1 MRINLNADMGE
12 GYGPYEIGAD
22 AALLEIVTT
31 ANIACGMHGGDPT
44 IMRRTARLAAERGVS
59 IGAHPGFADLQG
71 FGRRR
76 IAMDAAALEDLVAYQ
91 IGAMAGMAAA
101 AGARITHVK
110 AHGALNNM
118 ACVDDAYAL
127 AIARAIKAVDAS
139 LIHLAMAGTELERA
153 TERLGL
159 PLAREAF
166 ADRTYEADGALTPR
180 SVEGSVIR
188 DPEAA
193 AARVVRMVRE
203 GVIRARGGEP
213 LPLAFD
219 SLCVHGD
226 EPTAVEVARA
236 VRAALEAEGASL
248 VTLPELASG

>member
-1 MRINLNADMGE
+1 VRINLNADMGE
-12 GYGPYEIGAD
+12 GYGAYDIGAD
-22 AALLEIVTT
+22 AELLEIVTS
-31 ANIACGMHGGDPT
+31 ANIACGMHGGDPG
-44 IMRRTARLAAERGVS
+44 IMRRTARMAAERGVS

-91 IGAMAGMAAA
+91 IGAMAAMAAA
-101 AGARITHVK
+101 AGARVTHVK

-118 ACVDDAYAL
+118 ACVDEAYAL
-127 AIARAIKAVDAS
+127 AVARAIKAVDAA
-139 LIHLAMAGTELERA
+139 LIHLVMPGTEMERA

-166 ADRTYEADGALTPR
+166 ADRSYEADGTLTPR
-180 SVEGSVIR
+180 GAEGAVIR

-193 AARVVRMVRE
+193 AARVVEMVRD
-203 GVIRARGGEP
+203 GVIRARGGEA
-213 LPLAFD
+213 LALRFD

-226 EPTAVEVARA
+226 EPTAVAVARA
-236 VRAALEAEGASL
+236 ARAALEAEGARL
-248 VTLPELASG
+248 VTLPEMLAG